1 MGPREYY
8 YECEYNLLILELE
21 NSGKKYGLTNQKT
34 IEISQKL
41 DSLLNEI
48 MQIKYPRLK
57 QWERNW

>member
-8 YECEYNLLILELE
+8 YEYEYNLLILELE
-21 NSGKKYGLTNQKT
+21 NSGKKYGLTDQKT

-48 MQIKYPRLK
+48 MRIKYPRLI
-57 QWERNW
+57 R

>member
-8 YECEYNLLILELE
+8 YEYEYNLLLLELE
-21 NSGKKYGLTNQKT
+21 NSGKKYGLTDRKT

-48 MQIKYPRLK
+48 MRIKYPRLN
-57 QWERNW
+57 Q

>member
-1 MGPREYY
+1 MGPREFY
-8 YECEYNLLILELE
+8 YENEYKILMLELE

-48 MQIKYPRLK
+48 MRIKYPSLK
-57 QWERNW
+57 Q